1 LDSLWHRWGSC
12 LSTDFGGLPLDFC
25 VSMVFDGLPVDFLEH
40 GSIKPA
46 WGTSSRTS
54 DFISRFKDSLAMP
67 PSDLNGAIGLG
78 DPIRHARVRRF
89 L

>member
-1 LDSLWHRWGSC
+1 
-12 LSTDFGGLPLDFC
+12 
-25 VSMVFDGLPVDFLEH
+25 MVFDGLSVDFLEH
-40 GSIKPA
+40 GSIEPA

-78 DPIRHARVRRF
+78 DPIRNAGVRRF